1 MGRDGL
7 AVGLPENRSC
17 GHLLPMSGRCDESLT
32 VKPPAAQAGPR
43 GSERFTRYCGAG
55 RARSPAV
62 GLETTRGFGATI
74 NSARIGPVRAGRW
87 QPGTELLRAWQAERP
102 GHCVRRDSGSRPPER
117 IRNGGISPHARAT
130 TPAVQNGNGAS
141 GRHRLRRGL
150 PRSGVTVCACP
161 RRTCVPL
168 LHAPFRLKLE
178 SGHSTDPAH
187 ERGMGAT
194 QQPPWRGAR
203 LQRAEMSWAGPPSD
217 CTVAPTGCGQ
227 PSGSG
232 TVSRR
237 DRPGR
242 GIGLLTQPLEPGRR
256 RLRGSSCWLWTRL
269 AGLTLQRLRLREK
282 IPRHRAAPN
291 DGRRMPGR

>member
-1 MGRDGL
+1 MVPITAPHRGTRRARAEEFKTGRPSSVQILNRTMGRDGL

-55 RARSPAV
+55 RARSLAV

-74 NSARIGPVRAGRW
+74 NSARTGPVRAGRW

-141 GRHRLRRGL
+141 GRHRRRRGL

-161 RRTCVPL
+161 RRTCAPL

-194 QQPPWRGAR
+194 QQPPMAWDSVAA
-203 LQRAEMSWAGPPSD
+203 RAEMSWAGPPSD
-217 CTVAPTGCGQ
+217 CDGCADGLRPAVGLRDCLSSRPT
-227 PSGSG
+227 
-232 TVSRR
+232 R
-237 DRPGR
+237 
-242 GIGLLTQPLEPGRR
+242 
-256 RLRGSSCWLWTRL
+256 TRYRTSN
-269 AGLTLQRLRLREK
+269 AT
-282 IPRHRAAPN
+282 A
-291 DGRRMPGR
+291 